1 LTGGGCLV
9 GVFFGG
15 ALAAATE
22 TIEGFSWFT
31 CTNWMSYF
39 Y

>member
-1 LTGGGCLV
+1 
-9 GVFFGG
+9 
-15 ALAAATE
+15 LAAATE